1 MMMKYAAL
9 FAVTIVSSVTAE
21 DTYTTDKLACT
32 AAGGEFADRCSGHG
46 VCSAAEICTCDKPYV
61 NKNGVPCAEESKSA
75 LTTLLLTLFLGGIGM
90 PWFYTASGNQC
101 QVCCGVTKL
110 LLGMFTLGIWEIID
124 IVNVATMKHMGGGTE
139 LEGVIPM
146 FPDL

>member
-1 MMMKYAAL
+1 MKFAAL
-9 FAVTIVSSVTAE
+9 LAVTIVSAVTAE
-21 DTYTTDKLACT
+21 DTYTTDKIACQT
-32 AAGGEFADRCSGHG
+32 VGAGVPADRCGGHG
-46 VCSAAEICTCDKPYV
+46 VCTDELCKCEKPYV
-61 NKNGVPCAEESKSA
+61 NKNGMPCAQESQSA

-90 PWFYTASGNQC
+90 PWFYTAQGNQC

-124 IVNVATMKHMGGGTE
+124 IVSVAKMDHMGGGEE
-139 LEGVIPM
+139 LAGVIPM

>member
-1 MMMKYAAL
+1 MRPDELCKC
-9 FAVTIVSSVTAE
+9 E
-21 DTYTTDKLACT
+21 
-32 AAGGEFADRCSGHG
+32 
-46 VCSAAEICTCDKPYV
+46 KPYV
-61 NKNGVPCAEESKSA
+61 NKNGMPCAQESQSA

-90 PWFYTASGNQC
+90 PWFYTAQGNQC

-124 IVNVATMKHMGGGTE
+124 IVSVAKMDHMGGGTE
-139 LEGVIPM
+139 LAGVIPM